1 MKNKYVEILV
11 GLSIAAICVAI
22 GLYIT
27 GMAKL
32 SILDNIIRNA
42 IIKIVLTI
50 LVSIGFVLYISLL
63 FKNRLRKRYVV
74 GFSLLFEAI
83 GSWWLN
89 SWIGYIFI
97 IIGTVLLILSF
108 FPHYDWDN

>member
-11 GLSIAAICVAI
+11 GLSIAVMCVLI

-27 GMAKL
+27 GAAQL

-42 IIKIVLTI
+42 IIKIIVTI
-50 LVSIGFVLYISLL
+50 LVSIGFVVYISLL
-63 FKNRLRKRYVV
+63 FKNRLRRRYIV
-74 GFSLLFEAI
+74 GFALLFEAI
-83 GSWWLN
+83 GSWWLD
-89 SWIGYIFI
+89 SWIGYLFI

-108 FPHYDWDN
+108 FPHFDWDN